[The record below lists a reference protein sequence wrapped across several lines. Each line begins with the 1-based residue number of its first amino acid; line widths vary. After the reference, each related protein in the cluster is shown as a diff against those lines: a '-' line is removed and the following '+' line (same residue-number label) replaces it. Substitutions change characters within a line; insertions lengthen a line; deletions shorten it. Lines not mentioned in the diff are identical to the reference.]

1 MRHRI
6 GVEAD
11 GAPESDMT
19 AEDALQP
26 LSESEFDSAWYLM
39 SNPDVRAAGVDPW
52 EHYSTHGYREGR
64 AGAPLRALELD
75 HILWRGFAREAEA
88 ELRLLLRGDN
98 TRERALA
105 GWVLGRY
112 AAAQGKWR
120 VAKAAIRWFHASP
133 GAAQSIPH
141 PGPWLLG
148 VQANARL
155 GDLDAARNL
164 LSRARER
171 FGDTADLGLA
181 QIEIALAQG
190 DGDRDIARCLSALH
204 AGTGLAPL
212 DLQAAGQ
219 TRFDR
224 LGVTEPSAQITDGP
238 LVSVVV
244 PAHDAE
250 SSIGTCL
257 RGLQAQSWR
266 NLEIIVVDDCSS
278 DRTAAIAGA
287 QADRDSR
294 FRVIRHERNGGAYVA
309 RNTGMAAASGAFVT
323 VHDAD
328 DWSHPQKIELQV
340 RALLER
346 TELAAT
352 VSHWARTDEDLHMT
366 RWRMEDGWIYRNVS
380 SLMLR
385 AELREKLGYWDRVRV
400 NADTE
405 YYHRVEAVF
414 GEDAIAEV
422 CPGVPMAFGRSG
434 ADNLTT
440 RKGTHLSTQFV
451 GPRRSYM
458 EAARDWHARQLKALP
473 QDCERDA
480 RARAVQLAH
489 VPSQRPFHAPPE
501 IGPVDPADPDD
512 AYAKVAGSPYLDVAW
527 YLRRHSDVLQADADP
542 VLHYLYHGAREDRDP
557 GPLFST
563 SAWRC
568 MAPAQADLAPLA
580 GSDAQIRHGVAP
592 VTLAGAIAAGD
603 RPVILVFAHE
613 AHREIFGAERS
624 FLTSLERL
632 AQGEDG
638 AAKAPVVVLPMG
650 INPDYVE
657 MVRERA
663 VAVVVLP
670 QVWRH
675 RFRAP
680 PVETIDAIRG
690 LIRAHRP
697 AEVHVNTIVLDT
709 PLIAAR
715 LEGIPAV
722 IHVRELPPQDPAL
735 CRLLG
740 NSAHGLRRQILAEAD
755 RFIANSHAVA
765 DWLGQPDRTRVWH
778 NRIDPRLHDL
788 PFAPSDRLRVGLVSN
803 NLAKKGIG
811 DFVDI
816 ARKVSQM
823 EESHGLPHHRR
834 CRFLLIGPA
843 TADLAALGALPPNTE
858 YRGYAPDPLAAM
870 RQCDVVLM
878 LSHFAE
884 SFGRTA
890 LEALAAGRPVVSYD
904 RGTPP
909 SFIAQGETGFVVPF
923 GDRDGVA
930 EAIAVLALARNRLA
944 RMSAAARNSVR

>member
-1 MRHRI
+1 MRYRT
-6 GVEAD
+6 GMEAH
-11 GAPESDMT
+11 GAPEEKMT
-19 AEDALQP
+19 TEDVLQP
-26 LSESEFDSAWYLM
+26 LSESEFDRAWYLM

-52 EHYSTHGYREGR
+52 EHYKTHGYREGR

-112 AAAQGKWR
+112 AAAKGKWR
-120 VAKAAIRWFHASP
+120 VARAAIREFHMLP
-133 GAAQSIPH
+133 GAAQSVPH

-155 GDLDAARNL
+155 GEVDAARTL
-164 LSRARER
+164 LSQAGER
-171 FGDTADLGLA
+171 FGDIPDLGLA
-181 QIEIALAQG
+181 QIEIALAQR

-204 AGTGLAPL
+204 GGTELALL
-212 DLQAAGQ
+212 DLQATGR

-224 LGVTEPSAQITDGP
+224 LCVAASPAPITDGP

-250 SSIGTCL
+250 TSIGTCL
-257 RGLQAQSWR
+257 RSLRAQSWR
-266 NLEIIVVDDCSS
+266 NLEIILVDDCSR
-278 DRTAAIAGA
+278 DRTAAIAA
-287 QADRDSR
+287 AEAYQDSR
-294 FRVIRHERNGGAYVA
+294 LRVIRHERNCGAYVA
-309 RNTGMAAASGAFVT
+309 RNTGMAAASGKLVT

-328 DWSHPQKIELQV
+328 DWSHPQKIELQA

-346 TELAAT
+346 TDLAAT
-352 VSHWARTDEDLHMT
+352 VSHWVRADEDLRMT
-366 RWRMEDGWIYRNVS
+366 RWRMEEGWIYRNVS

-400 NADTE
+400 SADTE
-405 YYHRVEAVF
+405 YYYRVTAVF
-414 GEDAIAEV
+414 GGDAIAEV

-434 ADNLTT
+434 TDNLTA
-440 RKGTHLSTQFV
+440 REGTHLSTQFV
-451 GPRRSYM
+451 GPRRTYM
-458 EAARDWHARQLKALP
+458 EAARDWHARRLQTLP
-473 QDCERDA
+473 EDCDRDA
-480 RARAVQLAH
+480 KAQAMRLPR
-489 VPSQRPFHAPPE
+489 VPSKRPFHAPPE
-501 IGPVDPADPDD
+501 IGPVDPTDPDD
-512 AYAKVAGSPYLDVAW
+512 AYAKVAASSFLDVPW
-527 YLRRHSDVLQADADP
+527 YLRRHSDVLQSDADP

-563 SAWRC
+563 SAWRR
-568 MAPAQADLAPLA
+568 MAGTQTDPVPLA
-580 GSDAQIRHGVAP
+580 KSDAQIRHGVAP
-592 VTLAGAIAAGD
+592 ITIAGAIDSGH
-603 RPVILVFAHE
+603 RPVILIFAHE
-613 AHREIFGAERS
+613 AHRQVFGAERS

-650 INPDYVE
+650 INPDYVD

-663 VAVVVLP
+663 MAVVVLP

-680 PVETIDAIRG
+680 PMETVDAIRR
-690 LIRAHRP
+690 LIRTHRP
-697 AEVHVNTIVLDT
+697 VEVHVNTIVLDT

-715 LEGIPAV
+715 KEDIPTV
-722 IHVRELPPQDPAL
+722 VHVRELPPQDPAL
-735 CRLLG
+735 CHLLG

-765 DWLGQPDRTRVWH
+765 DWLGQPERTRVWPI
-778 NRIDPRLHDL
+778 RIDPGLFDL
-788 PFAPSDRLRVGLVSN
+788 PFAPGDRLRVGLISS

-811 DFVDI
+811 DFMDI
-816 ARKVSQM
+816 ARKVSDL
-823 EESHGLPHHRR
+823 EDAHGLPHHRR

-843 TADLAALGALPPNTE
+843 TADLAALGTLPPNAE
-858 YRGYAPDPLAAM
+858 HRGYAPDPLAAI

-884 SFGRTA
+884 SFGRTV
-890 LEALAAGRPVVSYD
+890 LEALAAGRPVISYD

-909 SFIAQGETGFVVPF
+909 SLIAQGETGFVVPF
-923 GDRDGVA
+923 GDRDAVA
-930 EAIAVLALARNRLA
+930 EAIAVLALARNTLA
-944 RMSAAARNSVR
+944 RMSAAARGSTR